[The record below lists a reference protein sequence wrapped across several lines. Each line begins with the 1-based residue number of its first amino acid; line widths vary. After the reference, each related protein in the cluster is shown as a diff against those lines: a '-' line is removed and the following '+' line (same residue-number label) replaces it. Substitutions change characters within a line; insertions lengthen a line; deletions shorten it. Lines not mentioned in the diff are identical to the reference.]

1 MKPSRRRWPT
11 PMQFWST
18 FMHNDIQKN
27 VVELSY
33 GKALNAALHRALS
46 EFPETV
52 LFGEDIAK
60 PGGVFGITKD
70 LQTAFG
76 QDRVFD
82 TPISETA
89 MLGTAVG
96 AAMTGLRPIV
106 EIMWIDFSL
115 VAMDQIVNQA
125 ANVRY
130 VSAGRLGAPLTIRT
144 QQGALPG
151 SCAQHSQNL
160 EAFYTHVPGL
170 RVGIP
175 ATAQDAY
182 SMTLAA
188 IKCDDP
194 TLVIEN
200 RGLYY
205 GSTQTIE
212 IDGEI
217 EAAQGAAIAREGSDI
232 TIVTWGAML
241 AQAMDA
247 AEQLASAHG
256 ISAEVINARW
266 LAPFDWK
273 ALHESVSKTHR
284 LLIVHE
290 ANVTGGFGAEIAA
303 RTQEQHFRSLSAPVR
318 RIGAPDVRM
327 PAAPHLQQVLIPDS
341 GKICAAVLDMTRPE

>member
-1 MKPSRRRWPT
+1 
-11 PMQFWST
+11 
-18 FMHNDIQKN
+18 MHNDIQAS

-33 GKALNAALHRALS
+33 GKAINAALQRALS
-46 EFPETV
+46 AFPETI
-52 LFGEDIAK
+52 LYGEDAGK

-70 LQTAFG
+70 LQTTFG
-76 QDRVFD
+76 ADRVFD

-160 EAFYTHVPGL
+160 EAFYAHVPGL
-170 RVGIP
+170 RVGLP

-188 IKCDDP
+188 VKCDDP

-205 GSTQTIE
+205 GAAQSVE
-212 IDGEI
+212 LDGEI
-217 EAAQGAAIAREGSDI
+217 EAAQGARIARAGKDI
-232 TIVTWGAML
+232 TIVTWGSML
-241 AQAMDA
+241 SQALAA
-247 AEQLASAHG
+247 AEQLAEQG

-266 LAPFDWK
+266 VAPFDWET
-273 ALHESVSKTHR
+273 LDESVAKTKR

-303 RTQEQHFRSLSAPVR
+303 RTQERHFLNLSAPVKR
-318 RIGAPDVRM
+318 LGAPDVRM
-327 PAAPHLQQVLIPDS
+327 PAAPHLQNAVIPGSEQIRD
-341 GKICAAVLDMTRPE
+341 AALRMTLPE

>member
-1 MKPSRRRWPT
+1 
-11 PMQFWST
+11 
-18 FMHNDIQKN
+18 MHNDIQAS

-33 GKALNAALHRALS
+33 GKAINAALQRALS
-46 EFPETV
+46 AFPETI
-52 LFGEDIAK
+52 LYGEDAGK

-70 LQTAFG
+70 LQTTFG
-76 QDRVFD
+76 ADRVFD

-160 EAFYTHVPGL
+160 EAFYAHVPGL
-170 RVGIP
+170 RVGLP

-188 IKCDDP
+188 VKCDDP

-205 GSTQTIE
+205 GAAQSVE
-212 IDGEI
+212 LDGEI
-217 EAAQGAAIAREGSDI
+217 EAAQGARIARAGKDI
-232 TIVTWGAML
+232 TIVTWGSML
-241 AQAMDA
+241 SQALAA
-247 AEQLASAHG
+247 AEQLAEQG

-266 LAPFDWK
+266 VAPFDW
-273 ALHESVSKTHR
+273 ATLDESVAKTKR

-303 RTQEQHFRSLSAPVR
+303 RTQERHFLNLSAPVKR
-318 RIGAPDVRM
+318 LGAPDVRM
-327 PAAPHLQQVLIPDS
+327 PAAPHLQNAVIPGSEQIRD
-341 GKICAAVLDMTRPE
+341 AALRMTLPE